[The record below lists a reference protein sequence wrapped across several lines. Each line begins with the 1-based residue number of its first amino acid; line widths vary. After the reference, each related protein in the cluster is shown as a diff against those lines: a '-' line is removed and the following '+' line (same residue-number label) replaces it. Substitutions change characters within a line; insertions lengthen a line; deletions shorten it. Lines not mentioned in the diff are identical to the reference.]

1 MIGRLRRLSKKVLK
15 PLALSFIRLGFSAN
29 QVTILGLLI
38 SIIYFIFLYFSKTTI
53 LCFVLILLSALM
65 DAVDGEVAR
74 IKGTSGSLGSFIDSV
89 VDRVEDV
96 IYILPLGVLGATW
109 EIISALIGSS
119 LIISY
124 IRAKAE
130 SLGLKMEG
138 RGLIERGER
147 IIIIAISLLIYSYS
161 KFIFEIIL
169 YLLLFLS
176 IFTIFQRFKYVY
188 NTIKN
193 SKVVKDS

>member
-38 SIIYFIFLYFSKTTI
+38 SIIYFIFLYFSKATI

-109 EIISALIGSS
+109 EVISALIGSS

-193 SKVVKDS
+193 NKVVKDS

>member
-38 SIIYFIFLYFSKTTI
+38 SIIYFIFLYFSKATI

-109 EIISALIGSS
+109 EMVSALIGSS